1 MIAAGSAQ
9 VMQVPHG
16 VSALCT
22 LICWS
27 PDTIILEGKGY
38 TWLLGALISQEKSRE
53 LPALEILYST
63 GDGFLLSSCGAQTL
77 ADFKKNKKHITCKL
91 NFIRGKMRTAAG
103 ETASQIALRD
113 RSKEEGGKVRIDV
126 ILVKGEYM
134 QSSTYFFRRFLRVMR
149 KRHHH
154 EGF

>member
-1 MIAAGSAQ
+1 
-9 VMQVPHG
+9 
-16 VSALCT
+16 
-22 LICWS
+22 
-27 PDTIILEGKGY
+27 
-38 TWLLGALISQEKSRE
+38 
-53 LPALEILYST
+53 
-63 GDGFLLSSCGAQTL
+63 
-77 ADFKKNKKHITCKL
+77 
-91 NFIRGKMRTAAG
+91 MRTAAG

-134 QSSTYFFRRFLRVMR
+134 QSSTYFFRRFLRVKR